1 MLDLGNP
8 KVYIWL
14 NGENPREKEDNKMA
28 TNDMTIT
35 LKLTRIEVC
44 DLLLACLCTSESAP
58 GAKKWDQL
66 HDKLEEILDD
76 FDAKH

>member
-1 MLDLGNP
+1 
-8 KVYIWL
+8 
-14 NGENPREKEDNKMA
+14 MA

-35 LKLTRIEVC
+35 LKLTRHEVC

-76 FDAKH
+76 FDSKH